1 MTMVPTAAAPS
12 PALAGRPLPYVEVLC
27 PTCGE
32 VLRHRILR
40 TRSPDRDAE
49 GGRPPRAVQGV
60 ARCSRCGGVHPFR
73 LNLPGVTRV
82 RVILSEGRSS
92 ESFQIPWDPSREV
105 MVGSRLTLRGRP
117 VKVLRVEDQEGRS
130 LSRSRADRLRAVW
143 AVPWER
149 VRVPVSVPEGHKT
162 RVLIWETVPGRAI
175 TIGEEFSLSGEP
187 LRVVGFHG
195 QGHKEDR
202 PGRSLPAEEIK
213 RVYARS
219 GGRGTPERTAP
230 VYPRRVSPSPGPR
243 ARARKPPGGRSA

>member
-1 MTMVPTAAAPS
+1 MVPTQSVAP
-12 PALAGRPLPYVEVLC
+12 PALAGRPLPHVEVLC

-32 VLRHRILR
+32 VLRHRVLR
-40 TRSPDRDAE
+40 TRSPDRETE

-73 LNLPGVTRV
+73 LELPRVGRV

-105 MVGSRLTLRGRP
+105 AVGSRLTLRGRP
-117 VKVLRVEDQEGRS
+117 VKILRVEDEAGRS
-130 LSRSRADRLRAVW
+130 LSRGRAEHLRAVW

-149 VRVPVSVPEGHKT
+149 VRVPVSVPEGRNT
-162 RVLIWETVPGRAI
+162 RVLVWETAPGRAI
-175 TIGEEFSLSGEP
+175 TIGEEISLAGET

-202 PGRSLPAEEIK
+202 TGRSLPAEEIK
-213 RVYARS
+213 RVYAR
-219 GGRGTPERTAP
+219 RGTGGTPGKDDRI
-230 VYPRRVSPSPGPR
+230 YSRRASPLPGPR
-243 ARARKPPGGRSA
+243 ARALKPPGGRSA